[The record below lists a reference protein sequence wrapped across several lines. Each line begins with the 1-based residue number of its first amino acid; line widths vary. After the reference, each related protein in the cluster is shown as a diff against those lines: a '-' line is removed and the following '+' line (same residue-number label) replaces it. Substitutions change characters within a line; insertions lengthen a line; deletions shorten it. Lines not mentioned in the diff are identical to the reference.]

1 MRIFIWASSSDTIP
15 EKYKIDCENLI
26 KFVLKD
32 NDLVFWAYDKGLMW
46 IACNVAKQNGRS
58 ITGVCPEVYSDGL
71 NSLSCD
77 NVEIVNSIRESTM
90 AIYNNCDAILILPW
104 WFGSLYEFFT
114 ANYCKICNEIKI
126 PVILYNSYGYYD
138 KLVSFIDDAENLGFI
153 KKKEKWNYY
162 IANNVNEVMKYL
174 KI

>member
-46 IACNVAKQNGRS
+46 IAYNV
-58 ITGVCPEVYSDGL
+58 
-71 NSLSCD
+71 
-77 NVEIVNSIRESTM
+77 
-90 AIYNNCDAILILPW
+90 DAILILPW